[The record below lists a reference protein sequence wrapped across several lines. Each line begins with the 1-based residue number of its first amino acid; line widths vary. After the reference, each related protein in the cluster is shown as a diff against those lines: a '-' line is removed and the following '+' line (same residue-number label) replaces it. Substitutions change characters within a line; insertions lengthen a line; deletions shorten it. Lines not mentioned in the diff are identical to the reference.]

1 MLVCSLRAKHG
12 NDWAAIGT
20 ALGRS
25 ASSVKDKCRLMK
37 DNCNSGGVDSTVT
50 VCVCVCVCVCVH
62 ACMCMRERGRE
73 PRFFQNQT
81 CYSVVCVCVCVRER
95 ESQDSFRIGHLLFW
109 K

>member
-37 DNCNSGGVDSTVT
+37 DNCNSGWFAIVS
-50 VCVCVCVCVCVH
+50 VC
-62 ACMCMRERGRE
+62 ACAHFC
-73 PRFFQNQT
+73 P
-81 CYSVVCVCVCVRER
+81 
-95 ESQDSFRIGHLLFW
+95 SQDSFILKHVTLW
-109 K
+109 KNKL

>member
-37 DNCNSGGVDSTVT
+37 DNCNSGGVGSTVT
-50 VCVCVCVCVCVH
+50 ACVCVCVPAR
-62 ACMCMRERGRE
+62 ACA
-73 PRFFQNQT
+73 
-81 CYSVVCVCVCVRER
+81 
-95 ESQDSFRIGHLLFW
+95 
-109 K
+109 

>member
-37 DNCNSGGVDSTVT
+37 DNCNSGGVGSQSLF
-50 VCVCVCVCVCVH
+50 VCVCVCVCMRACV
-62 ACMCMRERGRE
+62 
-73 PRFFQNQT
+73 
-81 CYSVVCVCVCVRER
+81 
-95 ESQDSFRIGHLLFW
+95 
-109 K
+109 